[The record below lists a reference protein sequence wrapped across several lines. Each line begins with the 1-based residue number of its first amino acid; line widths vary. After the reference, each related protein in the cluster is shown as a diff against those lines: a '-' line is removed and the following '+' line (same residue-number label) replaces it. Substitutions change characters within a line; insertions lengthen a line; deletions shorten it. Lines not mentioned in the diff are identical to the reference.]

1 MSFYDELQI
10 VLGKTLLHEARLNEL
25 LQGLA
30 VAREQHELIKQSI
43 GQARAEVE
51 SITLHLKVEQ
61 MLQFQQK
68 VEGRVMTA
76 GSQGERDAQFENYLN
91 TLRLLPSEYR
101 DAADALKNLEN
112 KEVMLDINYT
122 NIKEELSSM
131 NGLTQLYAAKFSA
144 LQPALEGELW
154 LQRLNEAKIQRKE
167 ETNE

>member
-1 MSFYDELQI
+1 
-10 VLGKTLLHEARLNEL
+10 
-25 LQGLA
+25 
-30 VAREQHELIKQSI
+30 
-43 GQARAEVE
+43 
-51 SITLHLKVEQ
+51 
-61 MLQFQQK
+61 
-68 VEGRVMTA
+68 MTA

-101 DAADALKNLEN
+101 DATDALKNLEN
-112 KEVMLDINYT
+112 KEVMLNINYS